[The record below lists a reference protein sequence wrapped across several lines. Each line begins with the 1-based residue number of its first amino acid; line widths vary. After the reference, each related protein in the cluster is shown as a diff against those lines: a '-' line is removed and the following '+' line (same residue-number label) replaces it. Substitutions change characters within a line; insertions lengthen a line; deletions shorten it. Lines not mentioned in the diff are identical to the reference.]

1 MTDDRRDIEIIRGL
15 AERYAEI
22 AALPIMDERR
32 DLWRRHNSLERTR
45 PLVYM
50 RWLAAWQEHPE
61 SQLQCTD
68 PFWQGHER
76 VLRQGIVQEWV
87 ADDYVIEPWITQ
99 RASTQ
104 MPEHGPWGVPYNRIR
119 PKEPGGAWLYD
130 PPLKQFEDIERLAE
144 PHHVI
149 DEDATARNIERLRGA
164 VGDILTVNV
173 DRSPAYTIWRA
184 DLSTDLAYL
193 RGLEQ
198 IMWDMADN
206 PKWLHR
212 LLSHMSEGVQRVQQE
227 AEDAGD
233 WSLSAHQNQAQPYSL
248 ELDDPAPNSGPVKRE
263 DLWVFCAAQ
272 EFALISPPMHDEFMF
287 QYQLPILKHFGLVA
301 YGCCE
306 DLTEKMDMLRQLP
319 NLRRIAVVPMADVA
333 KSAEL
338 IGTDYV
344 FSWRPNPADVM
355 CCGFDREKIRRI
367 IREGMEAARGC
378 IVDITLKDV
387 QTIEHE
393 PWRLREWVEMVREIG
408 DEYA

>member
-1 MTDDRRDIEIIRGL
+1 MTEDRRDIEIIRGL

-22 AALPIMDERR
+22 TALPIMDERR

-68 PFWQGHER
+68 PFWQIHER
-76 VLRQGIVQEWV
+76 VLRQGIVQEWI

-99 RASTQ
+99 QATRVLPQ
-104 MPEHGPWGVPYNRIR
+104 HGRWGVPYNRIR
-119 PKEPGGAWLYD
+119 PAEPGGAWLYD
-130 PPLKQFEDIERLAE
+130 PPVKKLEDIEMLAE

-149 DEDATARNIERLRGA
+149 DEDATTRNVERLRGA
-164 VGDILTVNV
+164 VGDILTVAV
-173 DRSPAYTIWRA
+173 DRTCAYWGFAGDI
-184 DLSTDLAYL
+184 STDIAYI

-198 IMWDMADN
+198 IMWDMSDN
-206 PKWLHR
+206 PQWLHR
-212 LLSHMSEGVQRVQQE
+212 LLAHMRDGILRAQEE
-227 AEDAGD
+227 AEAAGD
-233 WSLSAHQNQAQPYSL
+233 LSLLSHINQAQPYCK
-248 ELDDPAPNSGPVKRE
+248 ELADPAPDSGPVKRK
-263 DLWVFCAAQ
+263 DLWQFCAAQ
-272 EFALISPPMHDEFMF
+272 EFALISPGMHDEFMF
-287 QYQLPILKHFGLVA
+287 QYQMEFLKPFGLVS

-306 DLTEKMDMLRQLP
+306 DLTEKIDMVRQLP

-355 CCGFDREKIRRI
+355 CCGFNREKIRRI
-367 IREGMEAARGC
+367 IREGMEAAQGC
-378 IVDITLKDV
+378 HVDITLKDV

>member
-1 MTDDRRDIEIIRGL
+1 MRENERDIDIIREL
-15 AERYAEI
+15 AVQYAEI
-22 AALPIMDERR
+22 AAQPIMDERR
-32 DLWRRHNSLERTR
+32 DLWRRHNSLKRTR

-50 RWLAAWQEHPE
+50 RWFAAWQEHPQ
-61 SQLQCTD
+61 SQLQCED
-68 PFWQGHER
+68 PFWQAHER
-76 VLRQGIVQEWV
+76 FLRQHIVQDEI

-99 RASTQ
+99 SATKVL
-104 MPEHGPWGVPYNRIR
+104 PDHGRWGVPYNRIR

-130 PPLKQFEDIERLAE
+130 PPVKKLEDIEKLAE

-149 DEDATARNIERLRGA
+149 DEDATARNIERLRSA

-173 DRSPAYTIWRA
+173 DRTPAYWGFAGDI
-184 DLSTDLAYL
+184 STDIAYI

-198 IMWDMADN
+198 LMWDMADN
-206 PKWLHR
+206 PEWLHR
-212 LLSHMSEGVQRVQQE
+212 LLSHMRDGILRVHEE
-227 AEDAGD
+227 AEAAGD
-233 WSLSAHQNQAQPYSL
+233 LSLTSHINQAQPYSA
-248 ELDDPAPNSGPVKRE
+248 ELPDPAPNSAPVKRK
-263 DLWVFCAAQ
+263 DLWMFCAAQ
-272 EFALISPPMHDEFMF
+272 EFAQISPAMHDEFMY
-287 QYQLPILKHFGLVA
+287 QYQMDFLKPFGLVA

-306 DLTEKMDMLRQLP
+306 DLTNKMDMLRQLP
-319 NLRRIAVVPMADVA
+319 NLRRIAVVPRADVA

-367 IREGMEAARGC
+367 IREGMEASKGC
-378 IVDITLKDV
+378 HVDITLKDV

-393 PWRLREWVEMVREIG
+393 PWRLREWVQIVREIT